1 MSETTPLSTPLVT
14 PTPNEVVSIINNCD
28 TVTLFDI
35 GLRCNVERP
44 PSTSTSTDGILS
56 IIVTGGTS
64 PYTVYWNGIQGN
76 QRLIGV
82 GQGSY
87 PVTVVDYYGDYTA
100 STVCS
105 LTVPIATLTPTAT
118 PTPTPT
124 PMVYSNLCFISQ
136 EPNISYGPIQ
146 FIWNGNSANF
156 NGKPTWSG
164 TYNSTP
170 LTIRWVTQNQLS
182 RWEIQGWNFTT
193 GIPVSTNTT
202 NVPDSAWSMAGGQ
215 PATITVTG
223 GTCPPYLPLRTSI
236 TKQDST
242 CTGRNNGSIIITA
255 IDGVPG
261 NTGYFYSINGGDTY
275 TTNNIF
281 NNLTPNTY
289 TVVVKDSATPTPN
302 TTTNQISIVNLNQI
316 TNYTFSIQVLNQYST
331 GTGNKTF
338 EWKLD
343 IQPDLKPGM
352 VCDLRIFSQTTE
364 NSYQP
369 GGGVINSVVSL
380 KKNNITISPTTSD
393 TNVGGGPSPNC
404 APFQYSSNI
413 QTDSFYPIIVGYG
426 DTVSGVTVYDLNITN
441 PQTGS
446 NGCSTKLEQKGFI
459 RISGPSGI
467 NFSTTGFT
475 VCDTISIFSGLQI
488 SNVLP

>member
-76 QRLIGV
+76 QRLIGI

-105 LTVPIATLTPTAT
+105 LTVPTATLTPTAT

-124 PMVYSNLCFISQ
+124 PIVYQNLCFISQ

-170 LTIRWVTQNQLS
+170 LTIRWLTQNQLS

-261 NTGYFYSINGGDTY
+261 NTGYSYSINGGSTY

-281 NNLTPNTY
+281 TNLAPNTY

-302 TTTNQISIVNLNQI
+302 TTTTQISIVNLNQI
-316 TNYTFSIQVLNQYST
+316 TNYNFSIQSTKQYST

-338 EWKLD
+338 EWELKITPPLISGQVVEIG
-343 IQPDLKPGM
+343 IQSLVYNKKFTPGDGTLNNTFIM
-352 VCDLRIFSQTTE
+352 KKNGVTFINQTDT
-364 NSYQP
+364 Y
-369 GGGVINSVVSL
+369 GGVPFSNTRPGCSNSAINVVPYANTVITQTITEGDVISG
-380 KKNNITISPTTSD
+380 ITIC
-393 TNVGGGPSPNC
+393 N
-404 APFQYSSNI
+404 
-413 QTDSFYPIIVGYG
+413 
-426 DTVSGVTVYDLNITN
+426 LNITN
-441 PQTGS
+441 LQTL
-446 NGCSTKLEQKGFI
+446 NGCSTKLEQDGQVRIVNTKLVSGFNTCNSYQKI
-459 RISGPSGI
+459 DL
-467 NFSTTGFT
+467 TGLFNT
-475 VCDTISIFSGLQI
+475 
-488 SNVLP
+488 LP

>member
-1 MSETTPLSTPLVT
+1 MSETTPISTPLVT
-14 PTPNEVVSIINNCD
+14 PTPNEAVSIINNCD

-76 QRLIGV
+76 QRLIGI

-105 LTVPIATLTPTAT
+105 LTVPTATPIPTAT

-124 PMVYSNLCFISQ
+124 PISYPNLCFISQ

-170 LTIRWVTQNQLS
+170 LTVRWVTQNQLS
-182 RWEIQGWNFTT
+182 RWEIQGWNFTA

-202 NVPDSAWSMAGGQ
+202 NIPNSAWSMAGGQ
-215 PATITVTG
+215 PADITMEAR
-223 GTCPPYLPLRTSI
+223 TCPPFLPLRTSI

-242 CTGRNNGSIIITA
+242 CPNSNNGSIIISA
-255 IDGVPG
+255 IDGIS
-261 NTGYFYSINGGDTY
+261 GYSYSINGGVTY

-281 NNLTPNTY
+281 TNQAPNTY

-302 TTTNQISIVNLNQI
+302 TTTTQISIVNLNQI
-316 TNYTFSIQVLNQYST
+316 TNYTFSVQSTNQYST

-338 EWKLD
+338 EWELKIIPPLLTGKSINLY
-343 IQPDLKPGM
+343 IQTQSNNYL
-352 VCDLRIFSQTTE
+352 
-364 NSYQP
+364 YQP
-369 GGGVINSVVSL
+369 GNGTFTNTYEI
-380 KKNNITISPTTSD
+380 KKNGIVIPPDIPSARTFGGSVTRVGCSSQNTIYSADNAYYLFTISQGDVITGTTTSSLVI
-393 TNVGGGPSPNC
+393 TNNQTVTNC
-404 APFQYSSNI
+404 A
-413 QTDSFYPIIVGYG
+413 
-426 DTVSGVTVYDLNITN
+426 
-441 PQTGS
+441 
-446 NGCSTKLEQKGFI
+446 TKLETESSVQL
-459 RISGPSGI
+459 ISVL
-467 NFSTTGFT
+467 STTGFT
-475 VCDTISIFSGLQI
+475 VCDKTILTGLGGLRNI
-488 SNVLP
+488 LP

>member
-1 MSETTPLSTPLVT
+1 MSETTPISTPLVT
-14 PTPNEVVSIINNCD
+14 PTPNEAVSIINNCD

-105 LTVPIATLTPTAT
+105 LTVPTATPIPTAT

-124 PMVYSNLCFISQ
+124 PISYPNLCFISQ

-170 LTIRWVTQNQLS
+170 LTVRWVTQNQLS
-182 RWEIQGWNFTT
+182 RWEIQGWNFTA

-202 NVPDSAWSMAGGQ
+202 NIPNSAWSMAGGQ
-215 PATITVTG
+215 PADITMEAR
-223 GTCPPYLPLRTSI
+223 TCPPFLPLRTSI

-242 CTGRNNGSIIITA
+242 CPNSNNGSIIISA
-255 IDGVPG
+255 IDGIS
-261 NTGYFYSINGGDTY
+261 GYSYSINGGVTY

-281 NNLTPNTY
+281 TNLPPNTY

-302 TTTNQISIVNLNQI
+302 TTTTQISIVNLNQI
-316 TNYTFSIQVLNQYST
+316 TNYTFSVQSTNQYST
-331 GTGNKTF
+331 GTGKKTF
-338 EWKLD
+338 EWRLN
-343 IQPDLKPGM
+343 ITPPLPPGKSIR
-352 VCDLRIFSQTTE
+352 LAFQISTNNFL
-364 NSYQP
+364 YQP
-369 GGGVINSVVSL
+369 GNGIFDNTWEVKKNGIVFPRSSESVVGLGSTPRVGCSSNL
-380 KKNNITISPTTSD
+380 KSGMQTNRYYGDSPIFLTISHGDVITGTITSLLAI
-393 TNVGGGPSPNC
+393 TQNQVVANC
-404 APFQYSSNI
+404 A
-413 QTDSFYPIIVGYG
+413 
-426 DTVSGVTVYDLNITN
+426 
-441 PQTGS
+441 
-446 NGCSTKLEQKGFI
+446 TKLESESMVQLT
-459 RISGPSGI
+459 SVL
-467 NFSTTGFT
+467 STTGFT
-475 VCDTISIFSGLQI
+475 GCDRTTLTSLGGMT
-488 SNVLP
+488 NVLP

>member
-105 LTVPIATLTPTAT
+105 LTVPTATLTPTAT

-124 PMVYSNLCFISQ
+124 PIVYQNLCFISQ

-236 TKQDST
+236 SKQDST
-242 CTGRNNGSIIITA
+242 CPNSNNGSIIINA
-255 IDGVPG
+255 IDGVS
-261 NTGYFYSINGGDTY
+261 GYSYSINGGSTY

-281 NNLTPNTY
+281 TNLAPNTY

-302 TTTNQISIVNLNQI
+302 TTTTQISIVNLNQI
-316 TNYTFSIQVLNQYST
+316 TNYTFSVQSTNQYST
-331 GTGNKTF
+331 GVGNKTF
-338 EWKLD
+338 EWKLNITPLLPPGKSIRLK
-343 IQPDLKPGM
+343 IQTQSNNYL
-352 VCDLRIFSQTTE
+352 
-364 NSYQP
+364 YQP
-369 GGGVINSVVSL
+369 GNGTFTNTYEIKKNGIVVSPDIPSSRIFGGSVTRAGCSSQ
-380 KKNNITISPTTSD
+380 NIIYSADNAYYYVIVSHGDVVTGTTISNLVI
-393 TNVGGGPSPNC
+393 TNNQTVTNC
-404 APFQYSSNI
+404 A
-413 QTDSFYPIIVGYG
+413 
-426 DTVSGVTVYDLNITN
+426 
-441 PQTGS
+441 
-446 NGCSTKLEQKGFI
+446 TKLETVSQVNLNNI
-459 RISGPSGI
+459 VI
-467 NFSTTGFT
+467 STTGFT
-475 VCDTISIFSGLQI
+475 ICDTTTLTDLKGLR
-488 SNVLP
+488 NVLP